1 MNIILYFWLSKY
13 NHRQAGRLRI
23 DVDYESTSIDDAL
36 YILDSGKSDG
46 IGLIMIF

>member
-1 MNIILYFWLSKY
+1 MDRDQWTSSCISGFLNITTD
-13 NHRQAGRLRI
+13 RQ
-23 DVDYESTSIDDAL
+23 VDYESTSIDDAL